1 MTTARPEDQHALLD
15 VQQLD
20 LRLTQINH
28 RLTALPEQGDVDKAT
43 KAVGTLRD
51 RLVAAETNHADIER
65 KIRGIEGDIEQVK
78 TRRTREQAK
87 LDSGDVPPKALETLQ
102 GDIAHLDRRLDE
114 LETSELELM
123 EMGEKV
129 SATLGNHRDNL
140 SQAEAVLTK
149 ASATK
154 DVAAQ
159 QLERERDDVSGRRE
173 QAAAGLP
180 DPLMGMYNDLRL
192 RLGGVGAA
200 PLVGRRC
207 EGCRMDLTQ
216 GDLEVFRA
224 AGKDEVLQCPE
235 CDRILV
241 RVEQSAL

>member
-15 VQQLD
+15 VQKLD

-28 RLTALPEQGDVDKAT
+28 RLTALPEQGDVDKAA

-51 RLVAAETNHADIER
+51 RLVAAETNKADIEQ
-65 KIRGIEGDIEQVK
+65 KIRAVESDIEQVK

-87 LDSGDVPPKALETLQ
+87 LDSGEVPPKALVTLQ

-129 SATLGNHRDNL
+129 GSTLSNL
-140 SQAEAVLTK
+140 REDLEQADAVLTK

-154 DVAAQ
+154 SVASE
-159 QLERERDDVSGRRE
+159 QLERERDDISGRRE
-173 QAAAGLP
+173 QAATGLP
-180 DPLMGMYNDLRL
+180 EPLMGMYNDLRL

-241 RVEQSAL
+241 RVEQSSL